1 MYSLHM
7 NKFGKAV
14 AKGAGYGAL
23 GMAAVTADSGNPLAN
38 LAAGAVVGGVSGA
51 VKHVVDHRKAVNA
64 AKHSA
69 LGRQFK

>member
-1 MYSLHM
+1 M

-23 GMAAVTADSGNPLAN
+23 ALGAVTADAGNPLAN
-38 LAAGAVVGGVSGA
+38 AVAGAVVGGVSGGI
-51 VKHVVDHRKAVNA
+51 KHVVDHRKAVNA

>member
-1 MYSLHM
+1 M

-23 GMAAVTADSGNPLAN
+23 TLGAVTADAGNPFAN
-38 LAAGAVVGGVSGA
+38 MAAGAVIGGVSGA